1 MYLLT
6 GNAENCQSERDEAS
20 VANTGNGGHQQTIDC
35 KDLEKSKQYIKR
47 NSFMSRCLKIYIFF
61 QIKKFCAL

>member
-20 VANTGNGGHQQTIDC
+20 VANTRNGGHQQTIDC

-47 NSFMSRCLKIYIFF
+47 NSF
-61 QIKKFCAL
+61 

>member
-20 VANTGNGGHQQTIDC
+20 FENTGNGGDQQTIDC
-35 KDLEKSKQYIKR
+35 KDLEKSEQYIKR
-47 NSFMSRCLKIYIFF
+47 NSF
-61 QIKKFCAL
+61 

>member
-47 NSFMSRCLKIYIFF
+47 KFF
-61 QIKKFCAL
+61 

>member
-47 NSFMSRCLKIYIFF
+47 KSFQSRCLKIFF
-61 QIKKFCAL
+61 FK